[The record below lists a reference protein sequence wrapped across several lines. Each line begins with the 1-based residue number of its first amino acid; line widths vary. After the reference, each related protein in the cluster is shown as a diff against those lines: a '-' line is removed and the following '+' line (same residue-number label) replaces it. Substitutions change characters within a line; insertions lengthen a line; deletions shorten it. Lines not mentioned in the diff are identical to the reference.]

1 MLPFSASTVICWYIG
16 RYCIIMVNQISNSI
30 IFNLLQVQAADL
42 TLLVIVLWYLMKT
55 PVPVDVPER
64 RQQLSQ
70 L

>member
-1 MLPFSASTVICWYIG
+1 
-16 RYCIIMVNQISNSI
+16 MVNQISNSI